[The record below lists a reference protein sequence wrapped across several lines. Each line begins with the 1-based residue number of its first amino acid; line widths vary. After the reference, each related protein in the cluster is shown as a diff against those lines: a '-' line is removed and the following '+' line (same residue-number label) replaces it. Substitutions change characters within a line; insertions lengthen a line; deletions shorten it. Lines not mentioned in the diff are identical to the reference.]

1 MAGWFDPPAPSLLS
15 SLVSYSEHAHL
26 TLRFQS
32 RTWASILLLKIPT
45 FPPLQDEDFANQV
58 SDVFTITYDSKPVL
72 VSLPKSGKNVWTSED
87 GSLTVVR
94 GTETSQVELTLE
106 GHFRTTLTASA
117 HEFPDGHHI
126 DFDVDE
132 LNITSECTCFQFQKT
147 FLESLSWAAADA

>member
-1 MAGWFDPPAPSLLS
+1 M
-15 SLVSYSEHAHL
+15 
-26 TLRFQS
+26 
-32 RTWASILLLKIPT
+32 
-45 FPPLQDEDFANQV
+45 
-58 SDVFTITYDSKPVL
+58 

-94 GTETSQVELTLE
+94 GTEVSQVELTLE

-132 LNITSECTCFQFQKT
+132 LNITSECTGFRFREL
-147 FLESLSWAAADA
+147 FLRSLWWAAADARFWWALCVILLRLADSEARDGSLWRQGFCQAPDATPPCLTQSYPKGF